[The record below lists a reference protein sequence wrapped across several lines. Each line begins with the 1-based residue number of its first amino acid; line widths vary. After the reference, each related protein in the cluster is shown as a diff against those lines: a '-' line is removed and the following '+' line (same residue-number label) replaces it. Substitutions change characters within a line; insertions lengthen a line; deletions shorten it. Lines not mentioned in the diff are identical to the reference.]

1 MKWLKYFILVLF
13 HPIDTFYLIKKDR
26 KQISKLAIFSVLAIA
41 VAMKILYVYT
51 VNFTVSNTTA
61 ANANAVIEIGIIVVP
76 ILLWAIASYALMT
89 VCGGESTFMETLTIS
104 VYSLAPY
111 IVMTPITI
119 ALSHI
124 FSASE
129 YAFFIGIQAFII
141 AWIVVLLF
149 IGFMQSNGLKFSH
162 ALLFSIFSILAMVLI
177 VVVVLL
183 AFGLGAQI
191 VKFVQELVSEIN
203 FLIR

>member
-1 MKWLKYFILVLF
+1 MKWFKYFVLTLF

-26 KQISKLAIFSVLAIA
+26 KQISKTAIAAILAVA

-61 ANANAVIEIGIIVVP
+61 ASANAVIEIGVILVP
-76 ILLWAIASYALMT
+76 VLLWAIASYALMT
-89 VCGGESTFMETLTIS
+89 VCGGESTFMETLAIS

-111 IVMTPITI
+111 IVLTPVTI
-119 ALSHI
+119 VISHM
-124 FSASE
+124 FSSSE
-129 YAFFIGIQAFII
+129 YAFFIGIQTAII
-141 AWIVVLLF
+141 AWVVVLLF
-149 IGFMQSNGLKFSH
+149 VGFMQSNGLKFSK
-162 ALLFSIFSILAMVLI
+162 AILYTLGSVLAMVLI

-191 VKFVQELVSEIN
+191 VKFVQELVAEIRF
-203 FLIR
+203 FLR

>member
-26 KQISKLAIFSVLAIA
+26 KQISKLAIFSVLALA

-61 ANANAVIEIGIIVVP
+61 ANANAVIEIGVIVVP

-89 VCGGESTFMETLTIS
+89 VCGGESTFMETLAIS

-141 AWIVVLLF
+141 AWVVVLLF
-149 IGFMQSNGLKFSH
+149 IGFMQSNGLKFSQS
-162 ALLFSIFSILAMVLI
+162 LLFSIFSILAMVLI

-191 VKFVQELVSEIN
+191 VKFVQELISEIN
-203 FLIR
+203 FLLR